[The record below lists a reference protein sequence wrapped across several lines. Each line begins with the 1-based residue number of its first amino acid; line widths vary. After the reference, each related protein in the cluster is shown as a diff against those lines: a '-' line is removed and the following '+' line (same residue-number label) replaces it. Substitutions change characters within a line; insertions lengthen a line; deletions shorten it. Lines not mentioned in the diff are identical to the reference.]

1 MTTSEIRYP
10 ITKLKVAFVTLVSGL
25 LMLTV
30 GFSQEWLLAGL
41 AFSSLLVLN
50 GQFLVFADTRDRQ
63 PLNRISLGLTLLL
76 LVVSVLKFV
85 VMTSL

>member
-25 LMLTV
+25 LVLTV
-30 GFSQEWLLAGL
+30 SFSQEWLLAGL

-50 GQFLVFADTRDRQ
+50 GQFLIFADTRDRQ

-85 VMTSL
+85 FITSL